1 MKNLGQLMKQAQE
14 MQDKMAEMQESLV
27 AIEIEGVA
35 GAGLVT
41 VVLNGKGEMRRLKVD
56 PSLVKPEDAEI
67 LEDLIVAAHN
77 DAKSKIE
84 MRVQEETQKLMG
96 GLPLPPGMKF
106 PF

>member
-1 MKNLGQLMKQAQE
+1 MRNLGQLMKQAQE
-14 MQDKMAEMQESLV
+14 MQEKMAEMQESLV

-96 GLPLPPGMKF
+96 GLPLPSGMKF